1 MTPHIAIGIDKQLDY
16 LVGLFLQDHM
26 LIMLDQVYQLLS
38 VIVSMKEGKY
48 YIIITNCAWSCL
60 LPMQSLVVWSCLI
73 PMQSFVVYSCL
84 ILLGNSSV
92 GLSKLSAKAIC
103 HQLKM
108 YKRWGPAFYINIHH
122 HSVEAFSGLILV
134 FYTTVETLYVIWM
147 ILGNKTIEIVLFK
160 GYNFYK
166 YDWRAAIIVIN
177 L

>member
-1 MTPHIAIGIDKQLDY
+1 MESTHYCITGTLPLLVVYIVCSLLHLHVSYMTPHIAIGIDKQLDY

-48 YIIITNCAWSCL
+48 IIITNCAWSCL
-60 LPMQSLVVWSCLI
+60 M
-73 PMQSFVVYSCL
+73 PMQSFVVWSCL

-122 HSVEAFSGLILV
+122 HSVLS
-134 FYTTVETLYVIWM
+134 
-147 ILGNKTIEIVLFK
+147 
-160 GYNFYK
+160 FYK
-166 YDWRAAIIVIN
+166 KLWR
-177 L
+177 LFQG